1 MAVCKSVS
9 RLLSTA
15 SSSNSTFFTEIKNG
29 AGPVSAL
36 YVDSSFPKPVP
47 HGAQA
52 LIKIKAF
59 GLNRMDLLQR
69 EGHYPVPPQAPKT
82 LGVEFSG
89 TIVSLPTEPDADGS
103 KPERSFSV
111 GDAVFGLA
119 YGGAYAE
126 YIAISTHMLVHK
138 PEELSWVEAA
148 GIPETWIT
156 ATQAMYL
163 VGQFKPGDSILWH
176 AGASSVSIA
185 GIQLAVA
192 EKASAVYVTAS
203 SQEKIDFCKS
213 LGATDGFSYKEN
225 GGNWAEPLVKA
236 TGGKGVDVI
245 IDFVG
250 ASYFDQNLEAAAR
263 DARIVNLG
271 ALGGSKLDGGIDIS
285 RFLRKRIRFE
295 GSSLRS
301 RDEAYQGKL
310 RDMLVEHALPRFI
323 DGRFKNIVEK
333 VFKME
338 EIQKAHA
345 LLESNQTK
353 GKIICTVD

>member
-1 MAVCKSVS
+1 
-9 RLLSTA
+9 
-15 SSSNSTFFTEIKNG
+15 
-29 AGPVSAL
+29 
-36 YVDSSFPKPVP
+36 VDSSFPKPVP

-52 LIKIKAF
+52 LIRIKAF

-69 EGHYPVPPQAPKT
+69 EGRYPVPPQAPQT
-82 LGVEFSG
+82 MGVEFSG
-89 TIVSLPTEPDADGS
+89 VIVSLPTEPDAAGCR
-103 KPERSFSV
+103 PERSFAV
-111 GDAVFGLA
+111 GDEVFGLA

-126 YIAISTHMLVHK
+126 YIAVSTHMLVHK
-138 PEELSWVEAA
+138 PPELSWEAAA

-176 AGASSVSIA
+176 AGASSVSIS

-192 EKASAVYVTAS
+192 DQASAVYVTAS
-203 SQEKIDFCKS
+203 SQDKIDFCKR
-213 LGATDGFSYKEN
+213 LGATDGFNYKEN
-225 GGNWAEPLVKA
+225 GGNWADPLLQA

-245 IDFVG
+245 VDFVG
-250 ASYFDQNLEAAAR
+250 ASYFDQNLQAVAR
-263 DARIVNLG
+263 DGRIVNLG
-271 ALGGSKLDGGIDIS
+271 FLGGTKLEAGVDIG
-285 RFLRKRIRFE
+285 RFLMKRVRYE

-301 RDEAYQGKL
+301 RDEAYQGRL

-323 DGRFKNIVEK
+323 DGRFKVVVEK

-338 EIQKAHA
+338 EIQEAHA

>member
-1 MAVCKSVS
+1 M
-9 RLLSTA
+9 
-15 SSSNSTFFTEIKNG
+15 FFSTEIKNG
-29 AGPVSAL
+29 KGPISAL
-36 YVDSSFPKPVP
+36 FIDSSFPKPVP

-69 EGHYPVPPQAPKT
+69 EGHYPLPPQAPKT
-82 LGVEFSG
+82 MGVEFSG
-89 TIVSLPTEPDADGS
+89 TIVSLPTEPDAANCR
-103 KPERSFSV
+103 PERSFAV
-111 GDAVFGLA
+111 GDQVFGLA

-126 YIAISTHMLVHK
+126 YIAVSTHMLVHK
-138 PEELSWVEAA
+138 PAELSWEEAA

-156 ATQAMYL
+156 AIQAMYL
-163 VGQFKPGDSILWH
+163 IGQFKPGDSILWH

-203 SQEKIDFCKS
+203 SQDKIDFCKS

-225 GGNWAEPLVKA
+225 GGNWAEPLLKA

-245 IDFVG
+245 VDFVG
-250 ASYFDQNLEAAAR
+250 ASYFDQNLEAAGR
-263 DARIVNLG
+263 DGRIVNLG
-271 ALGGSKLDGGIDIS
+271 ALGGNTLPGGIDIS
-285 RFLRKRIRFE
+285 RFLRKRLRFE

-323 DGRFKNIVEK
+323 DGRFKVVVEK

-338 EIQKAHA
+338 EIQKAHE
-345 LLESNQTK
+345 LLESNLTK